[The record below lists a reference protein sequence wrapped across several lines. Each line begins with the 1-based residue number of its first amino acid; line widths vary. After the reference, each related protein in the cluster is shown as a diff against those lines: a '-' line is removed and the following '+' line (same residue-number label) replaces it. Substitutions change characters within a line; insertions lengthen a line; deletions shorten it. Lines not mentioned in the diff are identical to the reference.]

1 MLLFEKSLVSSPGI
15 EVALDNMPND
25 GVILVVT
32 DSGSKQ
38 LELEKSIR
46 KKSLEKNLKIY
57 FSFSPSCRADC
68 GDSLPVYKRI
78 SDGRLFNE
86 SDFTSETFFRTVV
99 FTVCH
104 HSAGFQYTCNDL
116 WWKMH
121 FLHFYRYYFLLSI
134 MQVMHPCENK
144 TNTNTTE
151 PPVTKTTKTTDE
163 PVKTPKSRCPEKPK
177 SE

>member
-1 MLLFEKSLVSSPGI
+1 MLFEKSLVSSPGI

-32 DSGSKQ
+32 DAGSKQ
-38 LELEKSIR
+38 LDLEKSIR

-99 FTVCH
+99 STVCH
-104 HSAGFQYTCNDL
+104 HSAGFQYTYGCNDL
-116 WWKMH
+116 
-121 FLHFYRYYFLLSI
+121 
-134 MQVMHPCENK
+134 
-144 TNTNTTE
+144 
-151 PPVTKTTKTTDE
+151 
-163 PVKTPKSRCPEKPK
+163 
-177 SE
+177 